1 MEIGRIP
8 VAMVV
13 AALLGAAGMPGA
25 VVATEVYTW
34 TDENGVVH
42 FSDKEPV
49 GQEARVEDLPD
60 EAPPTGPNP
69 YSESQS
75 GSSAAQQRRAE
86 IDRKTRES
94 QAQQVQNEQNC
105 RAWQAEVDRL
115 EPNRRVFY
123 TNEQGE
129 TERMD
134 DVVRTDRVAELKS
147 LIAQNCR

>member
-1 MEIGRIP
+1 MKKGRTP
-8 VAMVV
+8 VAMVA
-13 AALLGAAGMPGA
+13 AALLGAIGLPVA
-25 VVATEVYTW
+25 VMATEVYTW

-49 GQEARVEDLPD
+49 GQDARVEDLPD
-60 EAPPTGPNP
+60 EAPPASPNP
-69 YSESQS
+69 YAESQS
-75 GSSAAQQRRAE
+75 GSSAAQQRREE
-86 IDRKTRES
+86 IDRKARES
-94 QAQQVQNEQNC
+94 QAQQAQNEQNC